1 MIPSIKKG
9 VKIDL
14 LSPRMALAFGII
26 THIYRKFNEPECT
39 ITSGN
44 DGSGV
49 HMVGSKHFI
58 GEALDIRLPKD
69 GRNWAIICAHIKA
82 SLGENFDVVQERTHY
97 HVEYDPHLQ
106 VQPKSSVNPR
116 ASDRVS

>member
-26 THIYRKFNEPECT
+26 THIYCKFNEPECR

-58 GEALDIRLPKD
+58 GEALDIGLPKD
-69 GRNWAIICAHIKA
+69 GRNWSIICATIKA
-82 SLGENFDVVQERTHY
+82 SLGENFDVIHERTHY
-97 HVEYDPHLQ
+97 HVEYDPKTAVPVKL
-106 VQPKSSVNPR
+106 PGG
-116 ASDRVS
+116 VSKG